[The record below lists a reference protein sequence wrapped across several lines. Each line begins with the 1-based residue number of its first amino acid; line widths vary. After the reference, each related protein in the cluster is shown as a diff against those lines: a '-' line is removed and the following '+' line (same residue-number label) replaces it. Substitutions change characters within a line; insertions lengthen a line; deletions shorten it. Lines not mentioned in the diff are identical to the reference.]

1 MRLKSAPEDFERNT
15 LAAVTGLLGRLF
27 YVGRLHDGSGR
38 YGHWGLGEVYGDAE
52 AQSAIHA
59 SHRGLLSQVLRKP
72 LAVLLEDVPASC
84 AHEQLTETELL
95 SGLAQTPPKSF
106 SRAVRAHFSSV
117 LNALSALLETRN
129 NANPRGASQL
139 RPPAQEPRPPAGI

>member
-1 MRLKSAPEDFERNT
+1 MRLNSAPEDFERNT

-38 YGHWGLGEVYGDAE
+38 YGHWGLAEVYGDAE

-84 AHEQLTETELL
+84 ANEQLTETELL
-95 SGLAQTPPKSF
+95 SALTQPPPQSF
-106 SRAVRAHFSSV
+106 SRAVRTHFSSV
-117 LNALSALLETRN
+117 LNALSALVEARN
-129 NANPRGASQL
+129 DANPGGASQL
-139 RPPAQEPRPPAGI
+139 RPPAQGPRPPADI